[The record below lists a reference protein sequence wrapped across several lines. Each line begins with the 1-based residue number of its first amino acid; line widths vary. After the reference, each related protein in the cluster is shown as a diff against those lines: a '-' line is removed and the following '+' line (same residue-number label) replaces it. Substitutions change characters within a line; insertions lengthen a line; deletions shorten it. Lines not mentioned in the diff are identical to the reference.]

1 MVLNYSLCIQN
12 SEVSFSQILCNQ
24 GVLAM
29 QTDSVPRS
37 SQFRSTYVTTYIVAV
52 AVGESWV
59 LRGKLWHCARVN
71 DKQNYGLTMNER
83 VNTHAIQLDQV
94 TGLRMFYRE

>member
-1 MVLNYSLCIQN
+1 M
-12 SEVSFSQILCNQ
+12 
-24 GVLAM
+24 
-29 QTDSVPRS
+29 
-37 SQFRSTYVTTYIVAV
+37 AV

-94 TGLRMFYRE
+94 TGLRMFYRELIKNGVMLGKWSVWK